1 MKKKYLSF
9 ISFSCVLLLASC
21 NIKIQTSSSKE
32 NESTSEI
39 NNSFSSI
46 ESKEE
51 SSLSE
56 KSSSFSI
63 SSKEESSSSSSSY
76 EYRTDKT
83 LLWHD
88 EFEGTSINKNK
99 WDFDIGNGNDGWGNW
114 EKQYYLKE
122 NATVSDGTLK
132 ITAKKENYG
141 GFSYTSAKL
150 KTLGKLDFT
159 YGYVEAKIKLP
170 AISGTWPAFWM
181 LPSSTLNGKGW
192 PWSGEI
198 DIMENKGNQSN
209 IVSSTLHSAGDAN
222 QTYSYYVS
230 KEATTSSSVANW
242 HTYAVDWRN
251 KEISFFVDDIL
262 IQRVTQDMWRSS
274 NYNGYNDGE
283 PFNQRFY
290 IILNLAIG
298 GQFINQALPNDSLMP
313 ASMEVDYVRVY
324 N

>member
-1 MKKKYLSF
+1 MKKRKNILLSLTCIF
-9 ISFSCVLLLASC
+9 FLASC
-21 NIKIQTSSSKE
+21 NSITIKESSSKVD
-32 NESTSEI
+32 S
-39 NNSFSSI
+39 SFSSTS
-46 ESKEE
+46 SKDD
-51 SSLSE
+51 
-56 KSSSFSI
+56 SSSKQAG
-63 SSKEESSSSSSSY
+63 SSSQSVSSSESQSGSTSSSSSY

-88 EFEGTSINKNK
+88 EFEGNSINQNK
-99 WDFDIGNGNDGWGNW
+99 WAFDIGNGTDGWGNW

-132 ITAKKENYG
+132 ITAKKESYG
-141 GFSYTSAKL
+141 GCSYTSAKL

-159 YGYVEAKIKLP
+159 YGYVEARIKLP

-181 LPSSTLNGKGW
+181 LPSSSLNGKGW

-222 QTYSYYVS
+222 QTYSHYAT
-230 KEATTSSSVANW
+230 KEYTTSSSVANW

-251 KEISFFVDDIL
+251 KQISFYVDDIL
-262 IQRVTQDMWRSS
+262 FQTVTQDMWRSS

-283 PFNQRFY
+283 PFNKKFY

-298 GQFINQALPNDSLMP
+298 GQFISQALPDDSLMP